1 MNGKKV
7 RGGYTVWTPGQDPGV
22 FVSSFFNRYLS
33 LSCLQLVLTGISRR
47 QKHPSQKSKLQMSP
61 LIFYHSLNR
70 KATSG
75 IDVAWII
82 VFSQLKSRKQR
93 FIWFINL
100 FMWKKKNI
108 CRRIIFC
115 DTWKLCRVQ
124 ISVSIKMELE
134 CSHAHLFPIGWFRC
148 ITTEWSSSYGKGT
161 APKPKIFTP
170 WPLQESLPASR
181 LEVGYLVT
189 AYFNCTCV
197 HTETQIAQKRFC
209 WEKRSSNYLAAE
221 SFSILKN
228 TEDLRE
234 LLLNV
239 GCIYW
244 YLPYLKLSLWSTEKL
259 INSLKITQ

>member
-93 FIWFINL
+93 CYLIYKSIYVEEEKYL
-100 FMWKKKNI
+100 QKNNI
-108 CRRIIFC
+108 L
-115 DTWKLCRVQ
+115 WHV
-124 ISVSIKMELE
+124 
-134 CSHAHLFPIGWFRC
+134 
-148 ITTEWSSSYGKGT
+148 
-161 APKPKIFTP
+161 KIM
-170 WPLQESLPASR
+170 Q
-181 LEVGYLVT
+181 
-189 AYFNCTCV
+189 
-197 HTETQIAQKRFC
+197 
-209 WEKRSSNYLAAE
+209 SSN
-221 SFSILKN
+221 FSVHKN
-228 TEDLRE
+228 G
-234 LLLNV
+234 V
-239 GCIYW
+239 GMQPRP
-244 YLPYLKLSLWSTEKL
+244 LVPDRL
-259 INSLKITQ
+259 IPLYYHGVE